1 MKLLDLWE
9 NGESVGQVRSY
20 RISSKDLPHGTEYL
34 ELKLQRYPHS
44 MSLPDDTHGRLT
56 LLRAKF

>member
-1 MKLLDLWE
+1 
-9 NGESVGQVRSY
+9 
-20 RISSKDLPHGTEYL
+20 L

-56 LLRAKF
+56 LLRAKFWEGLPVESVTGLVYHHCSLH